1 MIAKTLYF
9 VYNWSHIV
17 SWNTSDPVVTAW
29 FARHREKDAGSSGIV
44 YRKDNMEWEI
54 RYRS

>member
-54 RYRS
+54 LYRS